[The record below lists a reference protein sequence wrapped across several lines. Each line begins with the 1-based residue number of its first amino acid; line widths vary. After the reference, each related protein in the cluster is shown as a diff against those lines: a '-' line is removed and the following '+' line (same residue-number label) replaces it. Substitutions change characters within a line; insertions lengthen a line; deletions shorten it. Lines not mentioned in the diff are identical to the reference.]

1 MHSIRSIRMDIQRA
15 FCSNLFIAGILC
27 TVGVCYLN
35 ISWDNM
41 LAPSVMYLVAGL
53 AFGSQVQVL
62 FVCGALP
69 YATAYLNDW
78 NNGYIRLLVIRGN
91 LRSYLRSKVLV
102 TALSGFFSVF
112 IGKLLFVSSLCLF
125 YPWTSEFD
133 VPDKIGVNLLYY
145 IHPWAYFIGDALLY
159 ALAAAGFAV
168 MALLVSGF
176 VLNTFVTIASPLVLF
191 FAITSIYQIFH
202 LPQGIDLN
210 ALTMGYIYAYA
221 DSWQFTLLHIIIV
234 WLIVILIAGKLFIWR
249 AERRFYHGC

>member
-41 LAPSVMYLVAGL
+41 LAPSVMYLVEGL

-62 FVCGALP
+62 FVCGAIP

-78 NNGYIRLLVIRGN
+78 NNGYIRLLIVRGN

-112 IGKLLFVSSLCLF
+112 IGKLLFAGSLCLF

-168 MALLVSGF
+168 MALVVSGF
-176 VLNTFVTIASPLVLF
+176 ILNTFVTIASPLVLF

-202 LPQGIDLN
+202 LPQGIDLY

>member
-15 FCSNLFIAGILC
+15 FCSKLFIAGVLC
-27 TVGVCYLN
+27 TIGVCYLN

-41 LAPSVMYLVAGL
+41 LSASVMYLVNGL

-69 YATAYLNDW
+69 YAAAYLSDW

-102 TALSGFFSVF
+102 TALSGFFSVL
-112 IGKLLFVSSLCLF
+112 IGKLLFAGSLCLF
-125 YPWTSEFD
+125 YPLTSAFD
-133 VPDKIGVNLLYY
+133 APEKIGINLLYY

-176 VLNTFVTIASPLVLF
+176 ILNTFVTLASPLVLF

-210 ALTMGYIYAYA
+210 GLTMGYIYVYA